1 MSKTPS
7 PSSGY
12 ATTSIGQLIFIPAVI
27 TLAITLLRLVG
38 ELLHWPRALFN
49 PDPGGPGAL
58 VGISWLPLVFGI
70 YFALKLIEV
79 GAGPASPLRALLH
92 VIAGA
97 AVGILGSFAL
107 ARFLPS
113 FYGQLIG
120 VCVMFPVAAV
130 IAYRGWPAL
139 GKTLLAYALAAR
151 IPVAIL
157 MYFAMRGN
165 WGTHYDAIPPEA
177 PEILHAQFWPKYLWL
192 ALLPQLTVWI
202 GMAVLAG
209 SLTGSITALVKR
221 RRPAEQVA
229 SA

>member
-1 MSKTPS
+1 MSNVPS
-7 PSSGY
+7 NGVGY
-12 ATTSIGQLIFIPAVI
+12 VTLSIGQMIFIPSVI
-27 TLAITLLRLVG
+27 TLAITLLRLIG
-38 ELLHWPRALFN
+38 ELQHWPRALFN

-70 YFALKLIEV
+70 YFAMKLIEV
-79 GAGPASPLRALLH
+79 GAGPTSPLRALLF

-97 AVGILGSFAL
+97 AVGILGSML
-107 ARFLPS
+107 LGKILPA
-113 FYGQLIG
+113 FYGELIG

-130 IAYRGWPAL
+130 IASCGWPAL
-139 GKTLLAYALAAR
+139 GKTLFAYALAAR

-157 MYFAMRGN
+157 MYLAMRGN
-165 WGTHYDAIPPEA
+165 WGTHYDRIPPEA
-177 PEILHAQFWPKYLWL
+177 PDILQTQFWPKYLWL

-221 RRPAEQVA
+221 RKPAAQA
-229 SA
+229 TNA